1 MAATDTRLLQS
12 PLGLAGQTCVASLF
26 FAAGSNLDR
35 ALRNTLLDAAREL
48 TKAHPLQ
55 ATAGAS
61 SPGPR
66 MVVLRVLAP
75 RVEPAMD
82 LLRKVWLVW
91 RGLAWGKAAELPR
104 IWAM

>member
-1 MAATDTRLLQS
+1 
-12 PLGLAGQTCVASLF
+12 
-26 FAAGSNLDR
+26 
-35 ALRNTLLDAAREL
+35 
-48 TKAHPLQ
+48 
-55 ATAGAS
+55 
-61 SPGPR
+61 